1 MIDKSSTTPLYLQL
15 VEIILEQIKSG
26 TYNEGEK
33 IPSEREL
40 SETFSISRAT
50 VRQALSELEKQ
61 KDIYK
66 IHGKGNFVSTH
77 KINQDL
83 NGFYS
88 FSDEMIKLGKIPGN
102 KILNLILKEAGNIIA
117 TKLNIHPNDKIFI
130 LNRVRLADNE
140 ALMYETTY
148 LPQWRFEEIS
158 ENDIEL
164 NGLYNLMKN
173 KYNVSISYA
182 EESFSP
188 CILNENDSLFLNAVP
203 GDCGMILERYTFEKN
218 SVIEYTKSIVKGNS
232 FKYKVRLNNFI

>member
-1 MIDKSSTTPLYLQL
+1 MIDKSSNTPLYLQL
-15 VEIILEQIKSG
+15 VEIILSQIKSG
-26 TYNEGEK
+26 TYNEGDK

-40 SETFSISRAT
+40 SETFNISRAT

-77 KINQDL
+77 KINQEL

-117 TKLNIHPNDKIFI
+117 DKLNILPQDKIFV

-140 ALMYETTY
+140 ALMYEVTY
-148 LPQWRFEEIS
+148 LPYWRFKELK
-158 ENDIEL
+158 ENDIEI
-164 NGLYNLMKN
+164 NGLYNLMKT

-182 EESFSP
+182 EETFSP
-188 CILNENDSLFLNAVP
+188 CVLSESDSLFLNATS
-203 GDCGMILERYTFEKN
+203 GDCGMLLERYTFEQNKI
-218 SVIEYTKSIVKGNS
+218 IEYTKSIVKGNS
-232 FKYKVRLNNFI
+232 FKYKVRLNNFL

>member
-1 MIDKSSTTPLYLQL
+1 MIDKSSAIPLYLQL
-15 VEIILEQIKSG
+15 VDIILEQIKSG

-40 SETFSISRAT
+40 SETFNISRAT

-66 IHGKGNFVSTH
+66 IHGKGNFVSSH

-88 FSDEMIKLGKIPGN
+88 FSNEMIKLGKIPGN
-102 KILNLILKEAGNIIA
+102 KILNLILKEAGSVIA
-117 TKLNIHPNDKIFI
+117 TKLNIHPNEKIFI

-158 ENDIEL
+158 ESDIEL

-173 KYNVSISYA
+173 KYGVSISYA

-203 GDCGMILERYTFEKN
+203 GDCGMILERYTFEKSN
-218 SVIEYTKSIVKGNS
+218 VIEYTKSIVKGNS

>member
-15 VEIILEQIKSG
+15 VNIILEQIKNG
-26 TYNEGEK
+26 TYNEGAK

-40 SETFSISRAT
+40 SETFNISRAT

-66 IHGKGNFVSTH
+66 IHGKGNFVSTN
-77 KINQDL
+77 KINQEL

-88 FSDEMIKLGKIPGN
+88 FSDEMIKIGKIPGN

-117 TKLNIHPNDKIFI
+117 DKLNIKPNEKIFI
-130 LNRVRLADNE
+130 LNRVRLADGE

-148 LPQWRFEEIS
+148 LPHWRFKELYEK
-158 ENDIEL
+158 DIEE

-188 CILNENDSLFLNAVP
+188 CILSESDSLFLNAIS
-203 GDCGMILERYTFEKN
+203 GDCGMLLERYTFEKN
-218 SVIEYTKSIVKGNS
+218 NIIEYTKSIVKGNS
-232 FKYKVRLNNFI
+232 FKYKVRLNNFN